1 MLTYSNAERFLKA
14 IGEETRLKIISFLT
28 QDSFCV
34 CELVELLQMSQ
45 PSISQDLRRLRQS
58 EIITEEKRGKWTFY
72 SLHKEHELYTLVL
85 HLISI
90 LPTKTENIQ
99 SLIID
104 VKRVLCDEFVD
115 DIERS
120 FILIFL
126 AILIFLVTLILVIWQ
141 PKGLS
146 IGWSACGGAVLALLV
161 GVVGF
166 NDVIEVTEIVWN
178 ATLAFVAIIL
188 ISLILD
194 EI

>member
-45 PSISQDLRRLRQS
+45 PSISQHLRRLRQS

-72 SLHKEHELYTLVL
+72 SLNKEHELYTLVL

-104 VKRVLCDEFVD
+104 GKRVLCD
-115 DIERS
+115 
-120 FILIFL
+120 
-126 AILIFLVTLILVIWQ
+126 
-141 PKGLS
+141 
-146 IGWSACGGAVLALLV
+146 
-161 GVVGF
+161 
-166 NDVIEVTEIVWN
+166 
-178 ATLAFVAIIL
+178 
-188 ISLILD
+188 
-194 EI
+194 